1 MKCLIFLAAIL
12 IVQQAENKIPDFYDK
27 IEDGGLMIIGKQLG
41 SLKKDLCKNQQDIR
55 SFAQKTINFTE
66 IVFDL
71 YDHDEKL
78 DVVKAE
84 HALKS
89 FKELSQTQLSKI
101 TVETED
107 IQTQLSKIVNNFV
120 DIAEHTLQKIHYG
133 HFRDENII
141 MSKKKAV
148 SSLIE
153 SLNTLQA
160 VSNESHD
167 WSLWVN
173 IVKMLDSE
181 DYQLKILDKD
191 LRKRKFFIDEVKE
204 LHDYAQEKESS
215 LLPSLLLRR
224 LLELKN
230 EF

>member
-1 MKCLIFLAAIL
+1 M
-12 IVQQAENKIPDFYDK
+12 
-27 IEDGGLMIIGKQLG
+27 
-41 SLKKDLCKNQQDIR
+41 
-55 SFAQKTINFTE
+55 
-66 IVFDL
+66 
-71 YDHDEKL
+71 
-78 DVVKAE
+78 
-84 HALKS
+84 
-89 FKELSQTQLSKI
+89 
-101 TVETED
+101 
-107 IQTQLSKIVNNFV
+107 
-120 DIAEHTLQKIHYG
+120 
-133 HFRDENII
+133 
-141 MSKKKAV
+141 
-148 SSLIE
+148 
-153 SLNTLQA
+153 NTLQA
-160 VSNESHD
+160 VSNESHV